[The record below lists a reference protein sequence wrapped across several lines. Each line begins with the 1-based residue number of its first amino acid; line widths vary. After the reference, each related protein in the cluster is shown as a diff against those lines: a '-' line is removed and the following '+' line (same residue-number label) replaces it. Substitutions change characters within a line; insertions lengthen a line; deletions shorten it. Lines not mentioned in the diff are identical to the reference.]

1 MTASVRAAA
10 RPRATRGRLRR
21 YLPPQH
27 GAWAMLLLPYLA
39 ALAVTGVRWPHLPLL
54 GAWLAGYLFSYY
66 ALQAVKVRRPA
77 RVRPQLLLYGPVT
90 VACAVPVL
98 AAEPELFAFA
108 PAYAVLL
115 AGNAWYA
122 WRRRERALVND
133 LLSVLQ
139 SCLLV
144 FVVAMIA
151 EVPSGA
157 VTEVFLAVL
166 AYLTGTV
173 LYVKTM
179 IRERASLAYR
189 RTSVAYHLLALVV
202 AVLWL
207 GPALSGVFVAML
219 VRAAVFPGRRLT
231 PKQVGLVEIGL
242 SVLLLV
248 VIGLTA

>member
-1 MTASVRAAA
+1 MSTPVRVAAPP
-10 RPRATRGRLRR
+10 RPTRGRLRR

-66 ALQAVKVRRPA
+66 ALQAVKTRRTD
-77 RVRPQLLLYGPVT
+77 RVRPQLLRYGPVT

-98 AAEPELFAFA
+98 VAEPALLVFA
-108 PAYAVLL
+108 PGYALLL

-133 LLSVLQ
+133 LLSVVQ

-144 FVVAMIA
+144 FVVATIA
-151 EVPSGA
+151 GVPPGA
-157 VTEVFLAVL
+157 VTEVFVAVL
-166 AYLTGTV
+166 AYLAGTV

-179 IRERASLAYR
+179 IRERGSRVYRWAS
-189 RTSVAYHLLALVV
+189 VGYHLLALVV
-202 AVLWL
+202 AGRWL
-207 GPALSGVFVAML
+207 GPALTVLFAALL
-219 VRAAVFPGRRLT
+219 VRAAVLPGRRLS
-231 PKQVGLVEIGL
+231 PKQVGLVEIAL

-248 VIGLTA
+248 AVGATA